1 MKLRT
6 MLFAAALLLPA
17 GMAFAQGNAPMPDVK
32 SFLASA
38 DIAGLIA
45 KAKAQ
50 PPKPLISQNIVG
62 TGAYRANLEY
72 RAGAAAPASIH
83 DNEAELMVFVEG
95 SGTITTGGT
104 LVDGTRSNPA
114 NQSGSG
120 IAGGTPQ
127 HVAKG
132 DVLIVPA
139 GVPHQIAP
147 DAGVA
152 VAVLTFHVPSPWPGK

>member
-6 MLFAAALLLPA
+6 ILLAAAFVLPA
-17 GMAFAQGNAPMPDVK
+17 SLALAQGAAPMPDMK
-32 SFLASA
+32 SFMASA
-38 DIAGLIA
+38 DIQSLIA

-62 TGAYRANLEY
+62 AGPYRANLEY
-72 RAGAAAPASIH
+72 RAGAPAPAAIH
-83 DNEAELMVFVEG
+83 DNETELMVVVEG
-95 SGTITTGGT
+95 GATITTGGT
-104 LVDGTRSNPA
+104 LIDAARSNPA

-120 IAGGTPQ
+120 ISGGTPQ

-132 DVLIVPA
+132 DVLIVAA

-147 DAGVA
+147 DAGSA